1 VNLQDRACFWP
12 TPSIPGGGRTLS
24 DAEVMAKG
32 KTAKGKRQ
40 VGLENVA
47 RLWPPMTGGDVPTEP
62 TDEFPVADCP
72 RSRPPQMISN
82 PGQTCLSRIYSLL
95 PRSVKRRL
103 NPRFV
108 DELMRLPPG
117 WMNCEP
123 VATESFRLWRH
134 THTARLIE
142 LIEST
147 SPVEDQA
154 A

>member
-1 VNLQDRACFWP
+1 MWP

-47 RLWPPMTGGDVPTEP
+47 RLWPPEAADEMETLDS
-62 TDEFPVADCP
+62 TD
-72 RSRPPQMISN
+72 SGLPPQRVVGSGFSHPAQVISN
-82 PGQTCLSRIYSLL
+82 PGQACLSRIYLLL

-108 DELMRLPPG
+108 DWLMGLPPG
-117 WMNCEP
+117 WTNCEP
-123 VATESFRLWRH
+123 VATESFHSWRH

-142 LIEST
+142 LIETT
-147 SPVEDQA
+147 SEIEDQA